1 MSELILYTDPV
12 SQPCR
17 AVELLL
23 EINKVPFERVAL
35 SLLKREHLDHPGLKA
50 ANPNVKLPT
59 LQDGTFNLYESGAIM
74 RYICSSRK
82 LPDHWYP
89 QDLKKRAIVDQYLD
103 WHHTNIRRGCTG
115 WFYWQYIAKIPKT
128 DARIVSSKETLRKS
142 LDIFNDNFLKEKFI
156 YGAEMSVADIQALCE
171 LTQHWM
177 VGNNVYTGYANIE
190 RWVAD
195 CIKELEPVFEKVYQ
209 RVRDV
214 KEKQILGI
222 DTEPLNPK
230 P

>member
-1 MSELILYTDPV
+1 MSELIVYSDLI

-23 EINKVPFERVAL
+23 EINKVPYEKVGL
-35 SLLKREHLDHPGLKA
+35 NLLEGEHLKHPGLKA
-50 ANPNVKLPT
+50 ANPNMKLPT
-59 LQDGTFNLYESGAIM
+59 LQDGTFSLYESGAM
-74 RYICSSRK
+74 LRYICSSRK

-103 WHHTNIRRGCTG
+103 WHHTNIRKGSTG
-115 WFYWQYIAKIPKT
+115 WFYWQYIAKIPAT
-128 DARIVSSKETLRKS
+128 DPRIVTSKDTLRKS
-142 LDIFNDNFLKEKFI
+142 LDIFNDSYLKEKFI
-156 YGAEMSVADIQALCE
+156 LGAEISVADIQALSE

-190 RWVAD
+190 RWVTD
-195 CIKELEPVFEKVYQ
+195 CVKELEPVFEKVYQ
-209 RVRDV
+209 KVRET
-214 KEKQILGI
+214 KEKQLLGI

-230 P
+230 T